1 MTDERKH
8 SIDKLFHSSLNSQE
22 IEPSAGVW
30 KSLSKLVPPASSGG
44 SYMFII
50 TAIAIGALIFLLHSG
65 ISHNEVSGDKD
76 AIALQENT
84 SLNNPEPQTEAAAAI
99 QASFNENESIA
110 EAAKVN
116 EQIASTTEDD
126 DTETFENIE
135 NIETKE
141 ITGTTETI
149 ETREITETNKQL
161 SDNPITSNQSND
173 AVTAVASL
181 AHYANASVS
190 PSNAEE
196 ENILEEESADL
207 GFFIAY
213 IKPKDANLSLNE
225 TRSIRGRESTIPL
238 EPIFDLTLKNSY
250 VEKANVLFGAGVS
263 PAVNIYPD
271 GQNRND
277 YSFDLVASYE
287 KSRFIVETGLGA
299 SFSSESAKYQ
309 LNYTTYDSIGFY
321 FGVSSFI
328 TDPANTD
335 SIIFQTNLK
344 SIYDSID
351 HFNIYEN
358 TNKYTYL
365 QIPIRI
371 GYRLIQ
377 KDRFS
382 LDLKLGLL
390 FSLQV
395 YKDIP
400 EVPYQGNDA
409 EQIEVIRQ
417 YPDRLSTHWQYT
429 AGISM
434 NYQLNK
440 HIRLSVEPFYR
451 QYLKSVYSSGSSYSA
466 RSPYGFGIRG
476 GIYFHF

>member
-8 SIDKLFHSSLNSQE
+8 SIDELFHSSLNGQK

-50 TAIAIGALIFLLHSG
+50 AAIAIGALTFLLHSG
-65 ISHNEVSGDKD
+65 ISHNEVSGNKD

-84 SLNNPEPQTEAAAAI
+84 SLNNPEPQTEAAPAI

-116 EQIASTTEDD
+116 EQIASTTKTD
-126 DTETFENIE
+126 DTEKFENTE
-135 NIETKE
+135 TTEPIETIK
-141 ITGTTETI
+141 TTES
-149 ETREITETNKQL
+149 TETNKQL

-173 AVTAVASL
+173 AVTAAASL
-181 AHYANASVS
+181 AYYADASVS
-190 PSNAEE
+190 PFNAEE
-196 ENILEEESADL
+196 ENILEEELADL

-213 IKPKDANLSLNE
+213 LEPKIANISLNE
-225 TRSIRGRESTIPL
+225 TRSIHGRESTIPL

-299 SFSSESAKYQ
+299 SFTSESAKYQ
-309 LNYTTYDSIGFY
+309 INSTSYDSVGFY
-321 FGVSSFI
+321 FGVSSFT
-328 TDPANTD
+328 TDPANPD

-351 HFNIYEN
+351 RFSIYEN

-365 QIPIRI
+365 QIPIRV
-371 GYRLIQ
+371 GYRIIQ

-382 LDLKLGLL
+382 LDLKLGVL

-434 NYQLNK
+434 NYQINK